1 MKRIALVGFGLLAG
15 SIASALKQAKRPT
28 VIRAVSSP
36 ATLARA
42 RELELADEFFE
53 YAQVEEWSRDCDLI
67 LLCGPILH
75 ILKTIDALSH
85 VKWAK
90 EAALSNGVAG
100 KDCAAGSNGANSI
113 DAKLNGAA
121 CLVSDIGSTKVEICR
136 AGSKLPAPF
145 KFVGSHPMAGSEK
158 RTCEYNDPAIFEN
171 AYWFVCPPEGT
182 AESVYA
188 PLLELVKFLGA
199 SAVVFPPEHHDR
211 TMAWVS
217 HMPQMLSSTLAASIP
232 DRLLS
237 HNYQHYAGRAFRDMT
252 RIAASGWAMWH
263 DIAVTNR
270 DETVRALTEVRD
282 GVNATIEAMQKLD
295 VVKDGKPAGGSF
307 DATRGSVAGGK
318 CADRS
323 DSLEEIFKA
332 GNEGRASLF
341 APGRNAAA
349 AFFEITVPLKDKPGA
364 LLSVLQPLA
373 EEGLNIRDIEL
384 MKVREN
390 VAGTLLIAFKTEDE
404 AARAVKLLRYLG
416 YEVKE
421 R

>member
-15 SIASALKQAKRPT
+15 SIASALKQAKSKT

-75 ILKTIDALSH
+75 ILKTIDALAH
-85 VKWAK
+85 VSWVRELASG
-90 EAALSNGVAG
+90 AAG
-100 KDCAAGSNGANSI
+100 KDCAA
-113 DAKLNGAA
+113 KLNGAT
-121 CLVSDIGSTKVEICR
+121 CLVSDIGSTKVEICK
-136 AGSKLPAPF
+136 AGVKLPAPF
-145 KFVGSHPMAGSEK
+145 RFVGSHPMAGSEK
-158 RTCEYNDPAIFEN
+158 RTCEFNDPAIFEN

-182 AESVYA
+182 AENVYA
-188 PLLELVKFLGA
+188 PLLDLVKFLGA

-295 VVKDGKPAGGSF
+295 VVKDGQPAGNDNSG
-307 DATRGSVAGGK
+307 A
-318 CADRS
+318 
-323 DSLEEIFKA
+323 LEGIFKA
-332 GNEGRASLF
+332 GNAGRASLF

-349 AFFEITVPLKDKPGA
+349 AFFEVTVPLKDKPGA

>member
-53 YAQVEEWSRDCDLI
+53 YGDVEQWSRDCDLI
-67 LLCGPILH
+67 LLCSPILH
-75 ILKTIDALSH
+75 ILKTIDALAH
-85 VKWAK
+85 VKWA
-90 EAALSNGVAG
+90 AQYDAGQSNAPT
-100 KDCAAGSNGANSI
+100 
-113 DAKLNGAA
+113 
-121 CLVSDIGSTKVEICR
+121 CLVSDIGSTKVEICK
-136 AGSKLPAPF
+136 AGVKLPAPF
-145 KFVGSHPMAGSEK
+145 RFVGSHPMAGSEK
-158 RTCEYNDPAIFEN
+158 RTCEHNDPAIFEN

-182 AESVYA
+182 EESAYAE
-188 PLLELVKFLGA
+188 LLQLVKFLGA
-199 SAVVFPPEHHDR
+199 TPVVFPPEHHDR

-217 HMPQMLSSTLAASIP
+217 HMPQMLSSTLAGNLP
-232 DRLLS
+232 ERLLK

-252 RIAASGWAMWH
+252 RIAASGWGMWH

-270 DETVRALTEVRD
+270 DETVRALGEVRD
-282 GVNATIEAMQKLD
+282 GLEKTIEAMNALD
-295 VVKDGKPAGGSF
+295 VVADGKPAT
-307 DATRGSVAGGK
+307 D
-318 CADRS
+318 DRS
-323 DSLEEIFKA
+323 AGLETIFKA

-341 APGRNAAA
+341 APGRNAGA
-349 AFFEITVPLKDKPGA
+349 AFSEITVQLKDKPGA
-364 LLSVLQPLA
+364 LLSVMQPLA
-373 EEGLNIRDIEL
+373 EEGLNIRDLEL

-390 VAGTLLIAFKTEDE
+390 VAGTLLLAFKTPDE
-404 AARAVKLLRYLG
+404 AARAVKILRYLG

>member
-15 SIASALKQAKRPT
+15 SIASALKQAKSKT

-36 ATLARA
+36 ATLKRA
-42 RELELADEFFE
+42 REMELADEFFE
-53 YAQVEEWSRDCDLI
+53 YGQVEEWSRDCDLI

-75 ILKTIDALSH
+75 ILKTIDALAH
-85 VKWAK
+85 VKWAV
-90 EAALSNGVAG
+90 NGDSG
-100 KDCAAGSNGANSI
+100 
-113 DAKLNGAA
+113 LNGDAGLNGA
-121 CLVSDIGSTKVEICR
+121 CLVSDIGSTKVEICK

-158 RTCEYNDPAIFEN
+158 RTCEFHDPAIFEN

-182 AESVYA
+182 AENVYA

-217 HMPQMLSSTLAASIP
+217 HMPQMLSSTLAGNLPA
-232 DRLLS
+232 RLLD

-270 DETVRALTEVRD
+270 DETVRALKEVRD
-282 GVNATIEAMQKLD
+282 GVTQTIEAMDALE
-295 VVKDGKPAGGSF
+295 VVHDGKPAGGSF
-307 DATRGSVAGGK
+307 DAGEK
-318 CADRS
+318 CVDRS
-323 DSLEEIFKA
+323 DALEKIFKA

-390 VAGTLLIAFKTEDE
+390 VAGTLLIAFKTQDE
-404 AARAVKLLRYLG
+404 AARAVKLLNYLG

>member
-53 YAQVEEWSRDCDLI
+53 YGDVEQWSRDCDLI
-67 LLCGPILH
+67 LLCSPILH
-75 ILKTIDALSH
+75 ILKTIDALAH
-85 VKWAK
+85 VKWTAQYD
-90 EAALSNGVAG
+90 AGQSNAPT
-100 KDCAAGSNGANSI
+100 
-113 DAKLNGAA
+113 
-121 CLVSDIGSTKVEICR
+121 CLVSDIGSTKVEICK
-136 AGSKLPAPF
+136 AGVKLPAPF
-145 KFVGSHPMAGSEK
+145 RFVGSHPMAGSEK
-158 RTCEYNDPAIFEN
+158 RTCEHNDPAIFEN

-182 AESVYA
+182 EESAYAE
-188 PLLELVKFLGA
+188 LLQLVKFLGA
-199 SAVVFPPEHHDR
+199 TPVVFPPEHHDR

-217 HMPQMLSSTLAASIP
+217 HMPQMLSSTLAGNLP
-232 DRLLS
+232 ERLLK

-252 RIAASGWAMWH
+252 RIAASGWGMWH

-270 DETVRALTEVRD
+270 DETVRALGEVRD
-282 GVNATIEAMQKLD
+282 GLEKTIEAMNALD
-295 VVKDGKPAGGSF
+295 VVADGKPAT
-307 DATRGSVAGGK
+307 D
-318 CADRS
+318 DRS
-323 DSLEEIFKA
+323 AGLETIFKA

-341 APGRNAAA
+341 APGRNAGA
-349 AFFEITVPLKDKPGA
+349 AFSEITVQLKDKPGA
-364 LLSVLQPLA
+364 LLSVMQPLA

-390 VAGTLLIAFKTEDE
+390 IAGTLLLAFKTPDE
-404 AARAVKLLRYLG
+404 AARAVKILRYLG

>member
-75 ILKTIDALSH
+75 ILKTIDALSQ
-85 VKWAK
+85 VEWAK
-90 EAALSNGVAG
+90 EAALSNGA
-100 KDCAAGSNGANSI
+100 S
-113 DAKLNGAA
+113 NGAA

-199 SAVVFPPEHHDR
+199 SAVVFPAEHHGR

-282 GVNATIEAMQKLD
+282 GVNTTIEAMQKLD
-295 VVKDGKPAGGSF
+295 VVKDGRPAGGSF

>member
-1 MKRIALVGFGLLAG
+1 MMKRIALVGFGLLAG

-36 ATLARA
+36 TTLKRA

-75 ILKTIDALSH
+75 ILKTIDALSQ
-85 VKWAK
+85 VEWAK
-90 EAALSNGVAG
+90 EAALSNGA
-100 KDCAAGSNGANSI
+100 S
-113 DAKLNGAA
+113 NGAA

-171 AYWFVCPPEGT
+171 AYWFVCPPEGMP
-182 AESVYA
+182 ESTYE
-188 PLLELVKFLGA
+188 PLLSLVKFLGA
-199 SAVVFPPEHHDR
+199 TAVVFPPEHHDA

-217 HMPQMLSSTLAASIP
+217 HMPQMLSSTLAGNLP
-232 DRLLS
+232 ERLLS

-252 RIAASGWAMWH
+252 RIAASGWGMWH

-270 DETVRALTEVRD
+270 NETVRALEEVRAGLD
-282 GVNATIEAMQKLD
+282 RTIEAMNALK
-295 VVKDGKPAGGSF
+295 VVDGSAPIGGASQPS
-307 DATRGSVAGGK
+307 DASQ
-318 CADRS
+318 S
-323 DSLEEIFKA
+323 DNSAALEKIFKA
-332 GNEGRASLF
+332 GNDGRASLF
-341 APGRNAAA
+341 APGRNAAS
-349 AFFEITVPLKDKPGA
+349 AFFEITVQLKDKPGA
-364 LLSVLQPLA
+364 LLSVLEPLA
-373 EEGLNIRDIEL
+373 QEGINVRDVEL

-390 VAGTLLIAFKTEDE
+390 VAGTLLLAFKTEDE
-404 AARAVKLLRYLG
+404 AARALKILKYLD
-416 YEVKE
+416 YEVKG

>member
-53 YAQVEEWSRDCDLI
+53 YGDVEQWSRDCDLI
-67 LLCGPILH
+67 LLCSPILH
-75 ILKTIDALSH
+75 ILKTIDALAH
-85 VKWAK
+85 VKWTAQYD
-90 EAALSNGVAG
+90 AGQSNAPT
-100 KDCAAGSNGANSI
+100 
-113 DAKLNGAA
+113 
-121 CLVSDIGSTKVEICR
+121 CLVSDIGSTKVEICK
-136 AGSKLPAPF
+136 AGVKLPAPF
-145 KFVGSHPMAGSEK
+145 RFVGSHPMAGSEK
-158 RTCEYNDPAIFEN
+158 RTCEHNDPAIFEN

-182 AESVYA
+182 EESAYAE
-188 PLLELVKFLGA
+188 LLQLVKFLGA
-199 SAVVFPPEHHDR
+199 TPVVFPPEHHDR
-211 TMAWVS
+211 TMPWVS
-217 HMPQMLSSTLAASIP
+217 HMPQMLSSTLAGNLP
-232 DRLLS
+232 ERLLK

-252 RIAASGWAMWH
+252 RIAASGWGMWH

-270 DETVRALTEVRD
+270 DETVRALGEVRD
-282 GVNATIEAMQKLD
+282 GLEKTIEAMNALD
-295 VVKDGKPAGGSF
+295 VVADGKPAT
-307 DATRGSVAGGK
+307 D
-318 CADRS
+318 DRS
-323 DSLEEIFKA
+323 AGLETIFKA

-341 APGRNAAA
+341 APGRNAGA
-349 AFFEITVPLKDKPGA
+349 AFSEITVQLKDKPGA
-364 LLSVLQPLA
+364 LLSVMQPLA

-390 VAGTLLIAFKTEDE
+390 VAGTLLLAFKTPDE

-416 YEVKE
+416 YDVKE

>member
-15 SIASALKQAKRPT
+15 SIASALKQAKLNT

-36 ATLARA
+36 ATLERA

-75 ILKTIDALSH
+75 ILKTIDALAH
-85 VKWAK
+85 VSWVK
-90 EAALSNGVAG
+90 ELNGAAG
-100 KDCAAGSNGANSI
+100 KDCAA
-113 DAKLNGAA
+113 KLNGAT
-121 CLVSDIGSTKVEICR
+121 CLVSDIGSTKVEICK
-136 AGSKLPAPF
+136 AGVKLPAPF
-145 KFVGSHPMAGSEK
+145 RFVGSHPMAGSEK
-158 RTCEYNDPAIFEN
+158 RTCEFNDPAIFEN

-182 AESVYA
+182 AENVYA
-188 PLLELVKFLGA
+188 PLLDLVKFLGA

-295 VVKDGKPAGGSF
+295 VVKDGKPADG
-307 DATRGSVAGGK
+307 DK
-318 CADRS
+318 S
-323 DSLEEIFKA
+323 DSLEGIFKA
-332 GNEGRASLF
+332 GNAGRASLF

-349 AFFEITVPLKDKPGA
+349 AFFEVTVPLKDKPGA

>member
-1 MKRIALVGFGLLAG
+1 MMKRIALVGFGLLAG
-15 SIASALKQAKRPT
+15 SIASALKQAKSKT

-36 ATLARA
+36 ATLKRA
-42 RELELADEFFE
+42 REMELADEFFE
-53 YAQVEEWSRDCDLI
+53 YGQVEEWSRDCDLI

-75 ILKTIDALSH
+75 ILKTIDALAH
-85 VKWAK
+85 VKWAV
-90 EAALSNGVAG
+90 NG
-100 KDCAAGSNGANSI
+100 AAG
-113 DAKLNGAA
+113 LNGDAGLNGA
-121 CLVSDIGSTKVEICR
+121 CLVSDIGSTKVEICK

-158 RTCEYNDPAIFEN
+158 RTCEFHDPAIFEN

-182 AESVYA
+182 AENVYA

-217 HMPQMLSSTLAASIP
+217 HMPQMLSSTLAGNLPA
-232 DRLLS
+232 RLLD

-270 DETVRALTEVRD
+270 DETVRALKEVRD
-282 GVNATIEAMQKLD
+282 GVTKTIEAMDALD
-295 VVKDGKPAGGSF
+295 VVHDGMPAGGSF
-307 DATRGSVAGGK
+307 DTGEK

-323 DSLEEIFKA
+323 DALEKIFKA

>member
-36 ATLARA
+36 TTLKRA

-75 ILKTIDALSH
+75 ILKTIDALSQ

-90 EAALSNGVAG
+90 EAALSNGA
-100 KDCAAGSNGANSI
+100 S
-113 DAKLNGAA
+113 NGAA

-232 DRLLS
+232 DRLLE

-270 DETVRALTEVRD
+270 DETVRALSEVRD

-295 VVKDGKPAGGSF
+295 VVKDGRPAGGSF

-341 APGRNAAA
+341 APGRNAAS

>member
-75 ILKTIDALSH
+75 ILKTIGALSH
-85 VKWAK
+85 VSWVN
-90 EAALSNGVAG
+90 E
-100 KDCAAGSNGANSI
+100 
-113 DAKLNGAA
+113 KLNGAA

-295 VVKDGKPAGGSF
+295 VVKDGKPAAS
-307 DATRGSVAGGK
+307 D
-318 CADRS
+318 CS

-349 AFFEITVPLKDKPGA
+349 AFFEVTVPLKDKPGA